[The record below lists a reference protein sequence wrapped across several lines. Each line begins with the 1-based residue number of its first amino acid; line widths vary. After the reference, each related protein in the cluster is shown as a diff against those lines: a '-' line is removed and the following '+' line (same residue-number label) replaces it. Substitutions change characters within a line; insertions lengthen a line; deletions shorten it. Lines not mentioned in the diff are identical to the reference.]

1 MEEPGMSDNT
11 YSFRTALGGFHR
23 GDVSEYIASTA
34 AANKARISDLQE
46 QIDRLEQ
53 ENEALRIQL
62 EQAAAEA
69 VEEASEKTAAEAD
82 IPEGNLEAQ
91 ELAAYRRAE
100 AVERLANL
108 RARKLCDDMQE
119 ICDSSIREFQNS
131 DEAARSAADSIYT
144 QLDVIRWSRSFPP
157 SAPLLK
163 NFVRHHSFPRNHLR
177 IRRRHDHGAEA
188 SHLRA
193 ESRHPGAAGRR
204 PHSAQRHR
212 VYFPGCRS

>member
-108 RARKLCDDMQE
+108 RPRKLCDDMQE

-144 QLDVIRWSRSFPP
+144 QLDVIRASLESVF
-157 SAPLLK
+157 SSLSVSSEK
-163 NFVRHHSFPRNHLR
+163 LR
-177 IRRRHDHGAEA
+177 EA
-188 SHLRA
+188 SQLPQEPSEDQEEA
-193 ESRHPGAAGRR
+193 
-204 PHSAQRHR
+204 
-212 VYFPGCRS
+212 